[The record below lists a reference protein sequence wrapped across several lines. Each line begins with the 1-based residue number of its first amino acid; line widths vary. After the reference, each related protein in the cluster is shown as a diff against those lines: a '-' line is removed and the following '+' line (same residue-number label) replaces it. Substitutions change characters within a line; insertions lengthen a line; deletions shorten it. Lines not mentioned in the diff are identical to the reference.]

1 MEIIRDWRPQ
11 LLDSDLMATIGD
23 KIPSATASLK
33 MAQIVNLV
41 KENQLL
47 TAAIVFIAWQLG
59 VVADATSYVGGMC

>member
-1 MEIIRDWRPQ
+1 
-11 LLDSDLMATIGD
+11 MAQPPKLPDVPVG
-23 KIPSATASLK
+23 ASLK

-59 VVADATSYVGGMC
+59 VVAEATSYVGGMC

>member
-1 MEIIRDWRPQ
+1 MTNPKLPDVPV
-11 LLDSDLMATIGD
+11 G
-23 KIPSATASLK
+23 ASLK
-33 MAQIVNLV
+33 MAQIITLI

>member
-1 MEIIRDWRPQ
+1 MIIMTNPKLPDVPV
-11 LLDSDLMATIGD
+11 G
-23 KIPSATASLK
+23 ASLK
-33 MAQIVNLV
+33 MAQIITLI